1 MSLRRAIEN
10 ATTGVDRWIW
20 GRDRSIDLVRF
31 LGQTCLGG
39 QRDALA
45 GKSVLVLTPDQLAA
59 AAAMIELDGVAAR
72 MLACPPDIKA
82 DHLATIAAQANIDAL
97 ITAGAQP
104 PAGTFDIEKAVVL
117 QFPPTPAEAGR
128 QPVVETEWLLLTSG
142 TTGAPKI
149 VRHSLRSLTGAIKP
163 NKPGVPPIW
172 STFYDIRRYGGLQ
185 IFLRAILG
193 GGSLVLSDAGEPV
206 AEFLDRLAAHGVT
219 HMSGTPSH
227 WRRALMNPNVGVFNP
242 SYVRLSG
249 EIADQTILDD
259 LKEVFPKAA
268 IDHAYASTEAGVG
281 FVVSDGRDGFPASM
295 VGNSGQGVEIRIVD
309 DTLRIKSTL
318 TASGFLGDNVPAL
331 RDSEAFVDTGDIV
344 ERRGDR
350 YYFVGRRGGI
360 INVGGLKV
368 HPEEVESVINRHP
381 AVHMSRV
388 KARKNPFTGSVI
400 VADVV
405 LKARDNAGG
414 DDHLRAEILTEC
426 REALPQYKVP
436 ALVHFVPSLD
446 LTEAGKLI
454 RTNA

>member
-1 MSLRRAIEN
+1 MSLRRAIKKS
-10 ATTGVDRWIW
+10 TTSGDRWIW
-20 GRDRSIDLVRF
+20 GKNRSLDLARF

-39 QRDALA
+39 NRDALA
-45 GKSVLVLTPDQLAA
+45 GKSVLILAAHQLPAA
-59 AAAMIELDGVAAR
+59 AALIELDGIASR
-72 MLACPPDIKA
+72 MLACPPDIKP
-82 DHLATIAAQANIDAL
+82 DHLSTIAARAQFDTIVV
-97 ITAGAQP
+97 AGAQP
-104 PAGTFDIEKAVVL
+104 SAGALGADEIITWQYPPAPVQAS
-117 QFPPTPAEAGR
+117 PTTEL
-128 QPVVETEWLLLTSG
+128 ETEWLLLTSG

-163 NKPGVPPIW
+163 NTAKPPPTW

-185 IFLRAILG
+185 IFLRAMLG

-206 AEFLDRLAAHGVT
+206 HEFLDRLAAHRVT

-227 WRRALMNPNVGVFNP
+227 WRRALMNPNAEGFKP

-259 LKEVFPKAA
+259 LKEAFPQAA
-268 IDHAYASTEAGVG
+268 VDHAYASTEAGVG
-281 FVVSDGRDGFPASM
+281 FVVSDKLEGFPASM
-295 VGNSGQGVEIRIVD
+295 VGDTGHGVEIKISD
-309 DTLRIKSTL
+309 GTLRLKSAL
-318 TASGFLGDNVPAL
+318 TAGGFVGENSPAL
-331 RDSEAFVDTGDIV
+331 KDQDGFVDTGDIV

-368 HPEEVESVINRHP
+368 HPEEVESVINRHR

-388 KARKNPFTGSVI
+388 KSRKNPFTGSVI

-405 LKARDNAGG
+405 RKAG
-414 DDHLRAEILTEC
+414 DSAASDEQLRAEILTEC

-436 ALVHFVPSLD
+436 ALVHFVPSLEM
-446 LTEAGKLI
+446 TESGKLV
-454 RTNA
+454 RSNA